1 MNEKSGGGGV
11 GTDAAPS
18 SQRSRLWRATI
29 GCVLAAAL
37 VLAVA
42 TRLSLRDFPDSL
54 DTLTGAAVKSQVL
67 ARDGTRLSYTLENA
81 WNTTDAVPLAAVP
94 PLLQTAF
101 IVAEDQHFYEHHGV
115 DWPARCAAL
124 WLDVRAGAA
133 LRGASSITEQ
143 TVRMIHPRP
152 RNLWSR
158 WVEGFEA
165 ARLDARLSKTQILEF
180 YLNQVPYAERR
191 RGVVQ
196 AARFYFDRGLDTL
209 SPGEQLALAVLVR
222 SPAGMDLRHNAPRA
236 RRALEQLGDRLQQRG
251 ELTAAQRS
259 QIQSVPWILNDSQ
272 AALEASHF
280 VSHALNVSRAGSVTS
295 AGSAPSAESVTPSG
309 SITPAG
315 SVTSAGSPTSA
326 GSAPSAGTV
335 APGGSVTSGGSVPSA
350 GSVAAQV
357 RTTLDPHVQLTAQN
371 ILDGAL
377 RDLAK
382 RHVRDGAVLVID
394 HRRNEILGWV
404 VGRARP
410 ARAAAGT
417 PTHAAIDLATHTTA
431 DAAVT
436 GYDTVLTPRQP
447 GSTMKPLLYA
457 LALERGWTAATLI
470 DDTELSE
477 SIGGGQHTFHNYS
490 HRHYGPLRLREAL
503 GNSLNIPAVK
513 TLKFVGGDAFM
524 ERLHAVGITSLANH
538 PEFYGDG
545 LALGNGEVSLYEM
558 AQAYT
563 VLARAGRYRPLT
575 LLANDPAPRPEVSVF
590 TPAVATL
597 VGNILADPEARMLEF
612 GRGLQFP
619 VETAI
624 KTGTSTDY
632 RDAWAIA
639 FDYQHTIAVWMGN
652 LDGSAMDG
660 VTGAVG
666 PAMVLRSL
674 FSEINRNQDTR
685 PLELSQDLVLA
696 TICRHDG
703 RLADDTCEST
713 TEWFVPG
720 TLPLPTSVPTAA
732 AAPQY
737 RLLQPTAGLQVAHD
751 PRIPAEFEAL
761 PMQIAAVPGFH
772 RADWYVDGKL
782 AASTTDT
789 HYPWPLQR
797 GVHSVK
803 ALVWTETAAGAQATE
818 DIRFYVR

>member
-1 MNEKSGGGGV
+1 M
-11 GTDAAPS
+11 
-18 SQRSRLWRATI
+18 
-29 GCVLAAAL
+29 LAAAAL
-37 VLAVA
+37 LAAA
-42 TRLSLRDFPDSL
+42 TWASQRDFPEDLTS
-54 DTLTGAAVKSQVL
+54 LTGTAVKSQVL
-67 ARDGTRLSYTLENA
+67 ARDGTPLSYTLENA
-81 WNTTDAVPLAAVP
+81 WNTTDTVPLGAVPT
-94 PLLQTAF
+94 LLQTAF
-101 IVAEDQHFYEHHGV
+101 IVAEDQHFYQHHGV

-124 WLDVRAGAA
+124 WLDMREGAA
-133 LRGASSITEQ
+133 IRGASSITEQ
-143 TVRMIHPRP
+143 VVRMIHPRP
-152 RNLWSR
+152 RTPWSR

-165 ARLDARLSKTQILEF
+165 ARLEARFSKRQILEF
-180 YLNQVPYAERR
+180 YLNQVPYTERR

-196 AARFYFDRGLDTL
+196 AARFYFNRGLDTL
-209 SPGEQLALAVLVR
+209 SPGEQLTLAVLVR
-222 SPAGMDLRHNAPRA
+222 SPAGMDLRRHAPRA
-236 RRALEQLGDRLQQRG
+236 RRALGQLADRLQQRG
-251 ELTAAQRS
+251 ALTDAELAQVRAG
-259 QIQSVPWILNDSQ
+259 PWVLDASPP
-272 AALEASHF
+272 ALEASHF
-280 VSHALNVSRAGSVTS
+280 VSHALNVARTGPVT
-295 AGSAPSAESVTPSG
+295 
-309 SITPAG
+309 
-315 SVTSAGSPTSA
+315 
-326 GSAPSAGTV
+326 
-335 APGGSVTSGGSVPSA
+335 
-350 GSVAAQV
+350 AQI
-357 RTTLDPHVQLTAQN
+357 RTTLDPNVQLTAQK

-377 RDLAK
+377 TGLAK
-382 RHVRDGAVLVID
+382 RHVRDGAVLIID

-404 VGRARP
+404 VGRAQP
-410 ARAAAGT
+410 TGGAAASGDGASGNAGG
-417 PTHAAIDLATHTTA
+417 AAEAS
-431 DAAVT
+431 AANQPV
-436 GYDTVLTPRQP
+436 GYDTLLTPRQP

-470 DDTELSE
+470 DDAELSE
-477 SIGGGQHTFHNYS
+477 SVGAGQHTFHNYS

-524 ERLHAVGITSLANH
+524 ERLHAMGITSLSNH

-563 VLARAGRYRPLT
+563 VLAREGRYQLLT
-575 LLANDPAPRPEVSVF
+575 LLASDPAPRPETRVF
-590 TPAVATL
+590 TPAIATL

-685 PLELSQDLVLA
+685 PLALAQDLVSA
-696 TICRHDG
+696 KICRRDG
-703 RLADDTCEST
+703 RLADEHCDST

-720 TLPLPTSVPTAA
+720 TLPPPTANPA
-732 AAPQY
+732 AANAPQY

-751 PRIPAEFEAL
+751 PRIPVEFEAL
-761 PMQIAAVPGFH
+761 PMQIAAVPGFR

-782 AASTTDT
+782 TASTTDT

-797 GVHSVK
+797 GEHRVK
-803 ALVWTETAAGAQATE
+803 ALVWTEADTATGAHATD
-818 DIRFYVR
+818 DIRFDVR

>member
-1 MNEKSGGGGV
+1 MNEQSAGGDRPKDNWV
-11 GTDAAPS
+11 RVWSAV
-18 SQRSRLWRATI
+18 L
-29 GCVLAAAL
+29 GCVLAAA
-37 VLAVA
+37 VALAVT
-42 TRLSLRDFPDSL
+42 TRLSLRDFPDDLNS
-54 DTLTGAAVKSQVL
+54 LTGAAVKSQVL
-67 ARDGTRLSYTLENA
+67 ARDGTPLSYTLENV
-81 WNTTDAVPLAAVP
+81 WNTTDALPLAAVP
-94 PLLQTAF
+94 TLLQTAF
-101 IVAEDQHFYEHHGV
+101 IVAEDQHFYEHHGI
-115 DWPARCAAL
+115 DWPARGAAL
-124 WLDVRAGAA
+124 WLDVREGAA
-133 LRGASSITEQ
+133 IRGASSITEQ
-143 TVRMIHPRP
+143 VVRMIHPRS
-152 RNLWSR
+152 RNPWSR

-165 ARLDARLSKTQILEF
+165 ARLEARHSKSQILEF
-180 YLNQVPYAERR
+180 YLNQVPYTERR

-196 AARFYFDRGLDTL
+196 AAHFYFNRGLDTL

-222 SPAGMDLRHNAPRA
+222 SPSGMDLRHHAARA
-236 RRALEQLGDRLQQRG
+236 RRALEQLADRLQQRG
-251 ELTAAQRS
+251 DLTAAERGQVHS
-259 QIQSVPWILNDSQ
+259 DPWMLDGSQ

-280 VSHALNVSRAGSVTS
+280 VSHAL
-295 AGSAPSAESVTPSG
+295 
-309 SITPAG
+309 
-315 SVTSAGSPTSA
+315 
-326 GSAPSAGTV
+326 
-335 APGGSVTSGGSVPSA
+335 
-350 GSVAAQV
+350 SVARTAPVTAQI
-357 RTTLDPHVQLTAQN
+357 RTTLDPHVQLIAQK

-377 RDLAK
+377 TGLAK
-382 RHVRDGAVLVID
+382 RHVRDGAVIIID
-394 HRRNEILGWV
+394 HGRNEILGWV
-404 VGRARP
+404 VGRTAP
-410 ARAAAGT
+410 AQGATASATGASATGASATDRYATGGYAASGN
-417 PTHAAIDLATHTTA
+417 
-431 DAAVT
+431 AVS

-457 LALERGWTAATLI
+457 LALEQGWTAATLI
-470 DDTELSE
+470 DDAELSE

-524 ERLHAVGITSLANH
+524 ERLHSVGITSLTNH

-563 VLARAGRYRPLT
+563 VLARAGRYQPLT
-575 LLANDPAPRPEVSVF
+575 WLASDPPRPEVRVF
-590 TPAVATL
+590 RPVVATL
-597 VGNILADPEARMLEF
+597 IGNILADPEARMLEF

-685 PLELSQDLVLA
+685 PLTLSRDLVLA
-696 TICRHDG
+696 KICRHDG
-703 RLADDTCEST
+703 RLADETCEST
-713 TEWFVPG
+713 TEWFLPG
-720 TLPLPTSVPTAA
+720 TVPPPTGTGKQA

-782 AASTTDT
+782 AASTMGT

-797 GVHSVK
+797 GTHSVK
-803 ALVWTETAAGAQATE
+803 ALVWADDTAGAQATE
-818 DIRFYVR
+818 AIRFYVR

>member
-1 MNEKSGGGGV
+1 V
-11 GTDAAPS
+11 V
-18 SQRSRLWRATI
+18 L
-29 GCVLAAAL
+29 GCVLTAAAL
-37 VLAVA
+37 LAAV
-42 TRLSLRDFPDSL
+42 TWGSLRDFPGDLNS
-54 DTLTGAAVKSQVL
+54 LTGTAVKSQVL
-67 ARDGTRLSYTLENA
+67 ARDGTPLSYTLENT
-81 WNTTDAVPLAAVP
+81 WNTTDAVPLGAVP
-94 PLLQTAF
+94 ALLQTAF
-101 IVAEDQHFYEHHGV
+101 IVAEDQHFYQHHGV

-124 WLDVRAGAA
+124 WLDVREGAA
-133 LRGASSITEQ
+133 IRGASSITEQ
-143 TVRMIHPRP
+143 VVRMIHPRP
-152 RNLWSR
+152 RTPWSR

-165 ARLDARLSKTQILEF
+165 ARLEARFSKAQILEF
-180 YLNQVPYAERR
+180 YLNQVPYTERR

-196 AARFYFDRGLDTL
+196 AARFYFNRGLDTL
-209 SPGEQLALAVLVR
+209 SPGEQLTLAVLVR
-222 SPAGMDLRHNAPRA
+222 SPAGMDLRRHAPRA
-236 RRALEQLGDRLQQRG
+236 RRALGQLADRLR
-251 ELTAAQRS
+251 QRS
-259 QIQSVPWILNDSQ
+259 ALTEAEFAQVRAGPWVLDASPP
-272 AALEASHF
+272 ALEASHF
-280 VSHALNVSRAGSVTS
+280 VSHALNVARTGPVT
-295 AGSAPSAESVTPSG
+295 
-309 SITPAG
+309 
-315 SVTSAGSPTSA
+315 
-326 GSAPSAGTV
+326 
-335 APGGSVTSGGSVPSA
+335 
-350 GSVAAQV
+350 AQI
-357 RTTLDPHVQLTAQN
+357 RTTLDPNVQLTAQK

-377 RDLAK
+377 TGLAK
-382 RHVRDGAVLVID
+382 RHVRDGAVLIVD

-404 VGRARP
+404 VGRAAP
-410 ARAAAGT
+410 AGG
-417 PTHAAIDLATHTTA
+417 
-431 DAAVT
+431 AAVSGDAGDAPA

-470 DDTELSE
+470 DDAELSE

-513 TLKFVGGDAFM
+513 TLKFVGGDAFT
-524 ERLHAVGITSLANH
+524 ERLHAVGINSLTNH

-563 VLARAGRYRPLT
+563 VLAREGRYQPLT
-575 LLANDPAPRPEVSVF
+575 LLASDPAPRPETRVF

-597 VGNILADPEARMLEF
+597 IGNILADPEARMLEF

-685 PLELSQDLVLA
+685 PLALDQELVLA
-696 TICRHDG
+696 KICRRDG
-703 RLADDTCEST
+703 RLADANCDST

-720 TLPLPTSVPTAA
+720 TVPLPTGILKEA

-751 PRIPAEFEAL
+751 PRIPTEFEAL
-761 PMQIAAVPGFH
+761 PMQIAPVPGFH

-782 AASTTDT
+782 TASTTDT
-789 HYPWPLQR
+789 HYPWPLRR
-797 GVHSVK
+797 GEHSVK
-803 ALVWTETAAGAQATE
+803 ALVWTEADAATGAHATD